1 MRIGIF
7 VSEAASLEQQVEAVV
22 DAEREGFDSFWFA
35 QIFSADALTIIALA
49 GEKTQRIELGTAV
62 IPTYPR
68 HPYVLAQQA
77 LTAQAS
83 TGGRLT
89 LGIGLSHK
97 PVIESMWG
105 LSYDRPARHMQ
116 EYLSVLRPLV
126 DEGRVGFKGELFRV
140 TGGLQVPGAAPF
152 PILVAALAPL
162 MLRVAGEMAEG
173 TITWMTGPRTIESH
187 IAPRISAAA
196 KAAGRPAPRVCV
208 GLPIAVTGDPARARQ
223 RAAQEFLVYGQLPNY
238 RRVLDKEGAE
248 GPADVAIT
256 GDEAE
261 VEKQVRAL
269 ASAGATDFLAAEFPV
284 EDDVEASLARTRALL
299 KSLVGKV

>member
-7 VSEAASLEQQVEAVV
+7 ISEAASLEQQVDEVV
-22 DAEREGFDSFWFA
+22 DAEREGFDSFWFS

-140 TGGLQVPGAAPF
+140 TGGLQVP
-152 PILVAALAPL
+152 AL
-162 MLRVAGEMAEG
+162 
-173 TITWMTGPRTIESH
+173 
-187 IAPRISAAA
+187 
-196 KAAGRPAPRVCV
+196 
-208 GLPIAVTGDPARARQ
+208 
-223 RAAQEFLVYGQLPNY
+223 
-238 RRVLDKEGAE
+238 
-248 GPADVAIT
+248 GPASV
-256 GDEAE
+256 
-261 VEKQVRAL
+261 
-269 ASAGATDFLAAEFPV
+269 
-284 EDDVEASLARTRALL
+284 
-299 KSLVGKV
+299 